1 MVVAQPESGL
11 PTVHGQG
18 GLPASWPG
26 LQGVSVWSPY
36 PRCPGRVR
44 ALEFGASFSSAAA
57 EPSAVRCPEPR
68 RRPPALST
76 VLSSEKGLFSLSSA
90 VSPLQTDQCLPSK
103 WMLNLLYRVEG
114 ALSEMCSYA
123 VFNPFA
129 TVPARGGGHFRAG
142 DEENR

>member
-1 MVVAQPESGL
+1 VVVAQPESGL

-76 VLSSEKGLFSLSSA
+76 VLSSEKGLFLGRGAGRWSGKASWRRHPMNRPSNLFFPGYLA
-90 VSPLQTDQCLPSK
+90 QTRRLRARLLVATGLPH
-103 WMLNLLYRVEG
+103 LDV
-114 ALSEMCSYA
+114 
-123 VFNPFA
+123 
-129 TVPARGGGHFRAG
+129 T
-142 DEENR
+142 